1 MENLAGIRPHSISPT
16 TVVPVIALVPIFN
29 SIVHHQQHKCY
40 PESTKNYLENLVGWH
55 YFQNHYLRLA
65 VVITSRIRDEILAK
79 YRAVP
84 LGARLMATSLSVG
97 TSSVAVTAAFI
108 FRYCSFEVV
117 SVACCANRLG
127 CIAAKKQE

>member
-1 MENLAGIRPHSISPT
+1 MLPGVYKKLFGELGWLA
-16 TVVPVIALVPIFN
+16 LL
-29 SIVHHQQHKCY
+29 
-40 PESTKNYLENLVGWH
+40 PEP
-55 YFQNHYLRLA
+55 FPPLA
-65 VVITSRIRDEILAK
+65 VVITGRIRDEILAK